1 MSGPSENEIA
11 DSQLLNIPQS
21 LKLRSVYDLPDFLVE
36 SDVAVD
42 RVQVFSLFVAEVVGV
57 RVRE

>member
-1 MSGPSENEIA
+1 MSSPSENQIA
-11 DSQLLNIPQS
+11 DSQLFNFPQS
-21 LKLRSVYDLPDFLVE
+21 LELRSVYDLPDFLVE

-42 RVQVFSLFVAEVVGV
+42 WVQVFPLFVTDVVGV